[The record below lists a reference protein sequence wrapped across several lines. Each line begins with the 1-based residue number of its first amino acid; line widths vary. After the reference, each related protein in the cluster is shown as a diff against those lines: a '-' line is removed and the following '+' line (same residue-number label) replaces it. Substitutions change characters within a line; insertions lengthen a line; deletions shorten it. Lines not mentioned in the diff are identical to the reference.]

1 MIYNLRSA
9 SVQRRQSE
17 IKSVF
22 RGGRER
28 QGRKLIVLVFY
39 VAKNLGVSVRGGGG
53 GRINVYVNQS
63 PPSEAGNIGIL
74 N

>member
-9 SVQRRQSE
+9 SVQRRQSK

-28 QGRKLIVLVFY
+28 QGRKIIVLVFY
-39 VAKNLGVSVRGGGG
+39 VAKNVGVSVKGGG
-53 GRINVYVNQS
+53 INVYVNQS

>member
-28 QGRKLIVLVFY
+28 QGRKLIVLVLY
-39 VAKNLGVSVRGGGG
+39 VAKNVGVSVKGGGG
-53 GRINVYVNQS
+53 NKCLRE
-63 PPSEAGNIGIL
+63 PEPTF
-74 N
+74 

>member
-28 QGRKLIVLVFY
+28 QGVLCCQKFR
-39 VAKNLGVSVRGGGG
+39 GQREGGGDKCL
-53 GRINVYVNQS
+53 RE
-63 PPSEAGNIGIL
+63 PEPTF
-74 N
+74 

>member
-39 VAKNLGVSVRGGGG
+39 VAKNLGVSVRGGG
-53 GRINVYVNQS
+53 INVYVNQS

-74 N
+74 NYQL

>member
-53 GRINVYVNQS
+53 GEDKCLRE
-63 PPSEAGNIGIL
+63 PEPTF
-74 N
+74 

>member
-9 SVQRRQSE
+9 SVQRRQSK

-39 VAKNLGVSVRGGGG
+39 VAKNVGVSVMGGGG
-53 GRINVYVNQS
+53 INVYVNQS

>member
-9 SVQRRQSE
+9 SVQRRQSK

-39 VAKNLGVSVRGGGG
+39 DAKNLGVSVRGGGG
-53 GRINVYVNQS
+53 G
-63 PPSEAGNIGIL
+63 GG
-74 N
+74 

>member
-39 VAKNLGVSVRGGGG
+39 VAKNVGVSVKGWGGG
-53 GRINVYVNQS
+53 
-63 PPSEAGNIGIL
+63 
-74 N
+74 